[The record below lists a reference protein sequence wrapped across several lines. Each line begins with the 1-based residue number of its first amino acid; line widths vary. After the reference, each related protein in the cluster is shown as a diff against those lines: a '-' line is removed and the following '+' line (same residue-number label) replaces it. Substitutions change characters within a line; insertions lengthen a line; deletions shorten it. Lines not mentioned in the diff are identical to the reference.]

1 MKKNAIVGQSGGPTA
16 VINASLYGVVYEA
29 LNREDVF
36 GNIYGMI
43 NGIEGFLHD
52 QLMDMKPLDA
62 SGELELIKTTPG
74 SYLGS
79 CRYKLPEDL
88 SDTVYPKLFEKFEK
102 YNIGYFFY
110 IGGNDSMDTVS
121 KLSRYAASINSDI
134 RFMGLPKTIDNDL
147 VLTDHTPGFGSAAKY
162 VASTVR
168 EIAIDASVYDNKQSV
183 TIVEIMGR
191 HAGWLTAASALARKF
206 ENDNP
211 VLIYLP
217 EVAFDQD
224 AFIEKIKSSLETT
237 SNLVVCISEGI
248 HTADGTFICELGSEV
263 GVDTFGHKMLTGSGK
278 YLENLVKER
287 LGVKVLSVE
296 LNVSKRCS
304 SAMLSKTDQKEAIA
318 SGSFGVTAAIK
329 GETGK
334 MVAFKRQSP
343 LTLDADYVLN
353 YATED
358 VNEICNKEK
367 TVPLEWISKD
377 GSDVTEACL
386 AYARPLVRGHVLV
399 PTDEDDLPTFAYR
412 K

>member
-36 GNIYGMI
+36 GNVYGMI

-88 SDTVYPKLFEKFEK
+88 NDAVYLELFEKFEK

-287 LGVKVLSVE
+287 LGVKVRSVE
-296 LNVSKRCS
+296 LNVSQRCS
-304 SAMLSKTDQKEAIA
+304 SAMLSKADQKEAIA

-367 TVPLEWISKD
+367 TVPLEWISED
-377 GSDVTEACL
+377 GSDVTEAFL
-386 AYARPLVRGHVLV
+386 AYARPLVRGNVSV
-399 PTDEDDLPTFAYR
+399 PTDENDLPKFAYR

>member
-36 GNIYGMI
+36 GNVYGMI

-52 QLMDMKPLDA
+52 QLMDMKPLDT

-121 KLSRYAASINSDI
+121 KLSRYAASVNSDI

-287 LGVKVLSVE
+287 LGVKVRSVE
-296 LNVSKRCS
+296 LNVSQRCS

-367 TVPLEWISKD
+367 TVPLEWISED
-377 GSDVTEACL
+377 GSDVTEAFL
-386 AYARPLVRGHVLV
+386 AYARPLVRGNVSV
-399 PTDEDDLPTFAYR
+399 PTDEDDLPKFAYR